1 MRIRQWTG
9 NRVASRFVTQAT
21 CVLAVVLLS
30 GWPALAEPAIL
41 IAGND
46 PAVPSSFTLD
56 FGEAGGIASARIA
69 TTDIALEVD
78 PDRGTA
84 RFADYFQ
91 NVEPLLLP
99 GGISTGNLTIEIVQG
114 SSVGSYDELTGE
126 FVTEDLYAIHF
137 EGDLSALGLESPVI
151 LESTSSGVVTL
162 NADLGSRIAM
172 DWSGEGVLVNPFD
185 PLSLIEFSY
194 TCRVSAAFDAEP
206 ASLLRLALVPQV
218 VNLELPQGMERNLT
232 AKLLGTVDNLSRGR
246 ERAALG
252 TLGAFVHAVDAA
264 SGRRITEVEAEGLID
279 AADAI
284 ARILR
289 N

>member
-1 MRIRQWTG
+1 MRIRQWTRK
-9 NRVASRFVTQAT
+9 RVVSRFVTQAT
-21 CVLAVVLLS
+21 CVLAVALLS
-30 GWPALAEPAIL
+30 GSAALAGPTIL

-84 RFADYFQ
+84 RFAEYFQ
-91 NVEPLLLP
+91 EVEPLLLP

-114 SSVGSYDELTGE
+114 SSVGSYDQLTGE
-126 FVTEDLYAIHF
+126 FVTEDRYAIHF
-137 EGDLSALGLESPVI
+137 EGDLSAFGLESPLI

-162 NADLGSRIAM
+162 HAELGSRIAM
-172 DWSGEGVLVNPFD
+172 DWSGDGILVNPLD
-185 PLSLIEFSY
+185 PTSLLEFSY

-218 VNLELPQGMERNLT
+218 INLELPLGMERNLT
-232 AKLLGTVDNLSRGR
+232 AKLLGTVDNLSRGH
-246 ERAALG
+246 ERAAVG
-252 TLGAFVHAVDAA
+252 TLGAFVHSVNAA
-264 SGRRITEVEAEGLID
+264 SGRRIAEVEADDLID

-284 ARILR
+284 AAMLR
-289 N
+289 E